1 MPTKGHSLEEIL
13 RAYFAKA
20 GFFVIRGV
28 PFRFEGEN
36 LTDID
41 LWLYE
46 RANGTTRRVQI
57 VDIKYRQKPKAA
69 ERLFWTSGIAK
80 ALGVDGAVVATTDK
94 RASLRKLAKKL
105 EISLIDGNDLQRI
118 KTSSHLKLDHRLSD
132 EEFLAALRSVD
143 RSRRSRA
150 LTSLREDLLKSILE
164 GFGPASAVRS
174 LACFTKLCQLTVESH
189 PNSEAAQFSGR
200 LAYLTAAIAC
210 ESLDL
215 ISMEAAFRT
224 LEEKYELLVNAI
236 RYGAT
241 DRNEG
246 LRNVNLALE
255 LIRQYSPAAN
265 VSNAVDSAVHKD
277 LDRIPAE
284 IIAEQSSRIIQT
296 SDLFE
301 VGRQLE
307 RACYSRAAPNFDAL
321 ETDARS
327 FVGAALDFASVRRAE
342 FASSWLTDQ
351 SLSPHADVLSDVG
364 SQDSL
369 FKKS

>member
-1 MPTKGHSLEEIL
+1 MGNSAGGTLCISTLLALRDAGEPCPGAALLISPWVDPLAATGSILTNEPFDVGDREFLVRCIETYMSGRTPNRPSVTPVYADLRGLPPLFIQVGAVEIL
-13 RAYFAKA
+13 
-20 GFFVIRGV
+20 
-28 PFRFEGEN
+28 
-36 LTDID
+36 
-41 LWLYE
+41 
-46 RANGTTRRVQI
+46 
-57 VDIKYRQKPKAA
+57 
-69 ERLFWTSGIAK
+69 
-80 ALGVDGAVVATTDK
+80 
-94 RASLRKLAKKL
+94 
-105 EISLIDGNDLQRI
+105 
-118 KTSSHLKLDHRLSD
+118 LD
-132 EEFLAALRSVD
+132 
-143 RSRRSRA
+143 
-150 LTSLREDLLKSILE
+150 
-164 GFGPASAVRS
+164 
-174 LACFTKLCQLTVESH
+174 VESH

-200 LAYLTAAIAC
+200 LAYLAAAIAC
-210 ESLDL
+210 ASLDL

-307 RACYSRAAPNFDAL
+307 HACYSRAAPNFDAL

-351 SLSPHADVLSDVG
+351 SSSPHADVLSDVG